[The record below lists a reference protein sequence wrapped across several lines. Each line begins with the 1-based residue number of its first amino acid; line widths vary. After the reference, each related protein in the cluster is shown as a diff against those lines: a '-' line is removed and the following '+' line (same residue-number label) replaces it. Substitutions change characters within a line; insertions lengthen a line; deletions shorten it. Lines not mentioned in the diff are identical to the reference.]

1 MEIKQYLKRNN
12 YDNNKM
18 DKVEK
23 IKAEIERRIN
33 YESP

>member
-1 MEIKQYLKRNN
+1 MDIKQYLKRNN

-23 IKAEIERRIN
+23 IKAEIERRR
-33 YESP
+33 